1 MKSVTIVIA
10 FAVTLA
16 SGFAGE
22 ATPQPKQS
30 EMDPAGRLFQSGKFA
45 DAGKLYSRI
54 VAQNPKDH
62 SAILQLARIAL
73 LSNRLDEAA
82 KWLEKA
88 KDLQPNDTDAR
99 VMLAEVFYRRDD
111 FQQAAASLKGVDVS
125 GNKLIMEQYPTLN
138 VAKLES
144 FKGQTPYEVQGKGES
159 TRVRFVKTDP
169 LPVLNVR
176 VNDGEQVT
184 FFIDTGGS
192 EVALDTD
199 FAKELSVP
207 QFGAV
212 QGTFS
217 GGQHA
222 EVQQGRIESLTVG
235 DWTIKNLPAVMLPL
249 RQLSEGF
256 GVKQI
261 DGIIG
266 TTLFYH
272 FLATMDYRK
281 GELVLRR
288 KTAKNQ
294 EEFKKSP
301 GKRVIVPIW
310 MASDHFMVGWGR
322 VETLPPALLFVDT
335 GLMGAGVKLAES
347 TSSATPTR
355 ACSPCAASGWT
366 PVGPWSSTRV
376 ARCRREP
383 GGPVLERLR
392 RGRRSA
398 LLGRIGGDEQRR
410 CGPRGRPR
418 AARVV
423 ERVVD
428 PRGGA
433 VACVGIDRVEL
444 PVRVGSS
451 GISRERE
458 ERAAQAGRPEACGQV
473 ARWPAP
479 PIPCTTPARSST
491 ARSGRCSA
499 AAAERKCR
507 MPSTF
512 TNSPAGRLSDANP
525 HREITPSTSTNS
537 TGFMGICWEF
547 GSLGRISGG
556 PSLASCT
563 RRRVKPHDGGADQLV
578 SGRHHIKTRSGALT
592 RFHEP

>member
-1 MKSVTIVIA
+1 MRSATTPL
-10 FAVTLA
+10 TLFVVLA
-16 SGFAGE
+16 ACFAGK
-22 ATPQPKQS
+22 AAPQAKQS
-30 EMDPAGRLFQSGKFA
+30 EVDSADRLFQSGKFA
-45 DAGKLYSRI
+45 HAGKLYSKI

-62 SAILQLARIAL
+62 LAILQLGRIAL

-144 FKGQTPYEVQGKGES
+144 FKGQTPYELQGKRES
-159 TRVRFVKTDP
+159 TRVKFVKTNP

-199 FAKELSVP
+199 FAKELGVP

-222 EVQQGRIESLTVG
+222 EVHQGRIESLTVG

-272 FLATMDYRK
+272 FLTTMDYRK

-288 KTAKNQ
+288 KTAKNL

-347 TSSATPTR
+347 VIKEAGIKLEEDK
-355 ACSPCAASGWT
+355 ASEG
-366 PVGPWSSTRV
+366 
-376 ARCRREP
+376 A
-383 GGPVLERLR
+383 GG
-392 RGRRSA
+392 
-398 LLGRIGGDEQRR
+398 GGTLKIVPYTVHQLSFGD
-410 CGPRGRPR
+410 
-418 AARVV
+418 
-423 ERVVD
+423 
-428 PRGGA
+428 
-433 VACVGIDRVEL
+433 I
-444 PVRVGSS
+444 
-451 GISRERE
+451 RE
-458 ERAAQAGRPEACGQV
+458 ENVQGLYDGPFPWENMFGFHLAGMVGHDFFKPYSV
-473 ARWPAP
+473 
-479 PIPCTTPARSST
+479 
-491 ARSGRCSA
+491 
-499 AAAERKCR
+499 
-507 MPSTF
+507 TF
-512 TNSPAGRLSDANP
+512 DFQNMQIL
-525 HREITPSTSTNS
+525 
-537 TGFMGICWEF
+537 
-547 GSLGRISGG
+547 L
-556 PSLASCT
+556 
-563 RRRVKPHDGGADQLV
+563 Q
-578 SGRHHIKTRSGALT
+578 
-592 RFHEP
+592 